1 MGLIYFYLGF
11 SIACE
16 VVGTMFLSLSDG
28 FRKPRQSIT
37 AITLF
42 FICYFFFSK
51 VIEVM
56 NMGIAYAI
64 WSGVGIISSSLF
76 SALYLKQ
83 RMTKAGVIGIS
94 CILAGCIVVNLFGTV

>member
-1 MGLIYFYLGF
+1 MALIYFMLVI

-28 FRKPRQSIT
+28 FRKPRQSVT
-37 AITLF
+37 ALVLF
-42 FICYFFFSK
+42 FLCYYFFSK
-51 VIEVM
+51 VFMVM

-64 WSGVGIISSSLF
+64 WSGVGIISSSMF

-83 RMTKAGVIGIS
+83 PLTRAGATGRG
-94 CILAGCIVVNLFGTV
+94 CILAGCIVVNLFGSI